1 VNRKRHWKG
10 GDGTR
15 IETSKRLAISEEISR
30 FPWFFETLKYRE
42 RYPDREPSTKYPR
55 GGRNAETGEGEG
67 LREGKTQESQDF
79 ETKGDPTPKTQPAE
93 GSNP

>member
-10 GDGTR
+10 DDGTR

-55 GGRNAETGEGEG
+55 GGSKGQDRGRGRPQGGKNPGEPG
-67 LREGKTQESQDF
+67 L
-79 ETKGDPTPKTQPAE
+79 
-93 GSNP
+93 